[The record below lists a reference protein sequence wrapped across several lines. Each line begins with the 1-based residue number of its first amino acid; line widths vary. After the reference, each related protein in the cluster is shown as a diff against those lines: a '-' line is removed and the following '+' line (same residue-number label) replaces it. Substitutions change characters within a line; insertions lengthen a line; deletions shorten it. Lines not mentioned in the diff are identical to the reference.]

1 MMVPIDFG
9 DNTAS
14 GPELATNGVKGRTT
28 LFGGKD
34 EKVLQLDGMA
44 SEENANSSGVV
55 AVRPCLSK
63 NARLGFRTRARGW
76 VYKVPSR

>member
-1 MMVPIDFG
+1 MMLPIDFG

-34 EKVLQLDGMA
+34 EKVGLA
-44 SEENANSSGVV
+44 YGVGH
-55 AVRPCLSK
+55 RK
-63 NARLGFRTRARGW
+63 TT
-76 VYKVPSR
+76 